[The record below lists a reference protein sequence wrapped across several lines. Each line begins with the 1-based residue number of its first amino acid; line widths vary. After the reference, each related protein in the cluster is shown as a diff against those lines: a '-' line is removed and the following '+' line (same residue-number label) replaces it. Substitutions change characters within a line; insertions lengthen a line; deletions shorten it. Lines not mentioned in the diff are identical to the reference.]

1 MGRGKPTKSDTPTRQ
16 ALLRPMITRRYE
28 LAVEYDK
35 CCGCKMCVTVCPQE
49 AISISEV
56 VLADGRVQAK
66 PRIDMDPDKCS
77 FCGECVVV
85 CPTHALSETVNG
97 EPEIPVI
104 KGQAFPVLVRKVT
117 VKPEICAASTET
129 AYIDDCPVG
138 AIKADVRRDEDGN
151 VLAVE
156 NVEVERATC
165 INCTHCME
173 EGPRGA
179 FTIVKPYKGRT
190 GLDVSLCPEGCQACA
205 DVCPT
210 HCITWDGKQVA
221 LDERFCLFCG
231 ACEEVCPVPAS
242 EDTTGAIRIVRTGFV
257 HLPVES
263 AAWTA
268 ALDKLVSF
276 REAARELDIKGQVKR
291 RKVVAERLLGEM
303 VDK

>member
-1 MGRGKPTKSDTPTRQ
+1 MGRGRPIKVETPERT

-28 LAVEYDK
+28 LAVEHDK
-35 CCGCKMCVTVCPQE
+35 CCGCRMCVTVCPQE
-49 AISISEV
+49 AISISEA

-66 PRIDMDPDKCS
+66 PRIDIDPDKCS

-104 KGQAFPVLVRKVT
+104 KGQAFPMLVRKVT
-117 VKPEICAASTET
+117 VKAEICAASTDT

-138 AIKADVRRDEDGN
+138 AISA
-151 VLAVE
+151 
-156 NVEVERATC
+156 EVERGEDGRLLAVAKADIDRKTC
-165 INCTHCME
+165 INCTRCME
-173 EGPRGA
+173 DGPRGA

-190 GLDVSLCPEGCQACA
+190 WLDVSLCPEGCQACA

-210 HCITWDGKQVA
+210 HCITWDGKHVA

-231 ACEEVCPVPAS
+231 ACEEVCPVS
-242 EDTTGAIRIVRTGFV
+242 GAVHIVRTGFV

-263 AAWTA
+263 AAWMA

-276 REAARELDIKGQVKR
+276 REAARELDIKGQAKR
-291 RKVVAERLLGEM
+291 RKAVADRLLREM
-303 VDK
+303 ADK